1 MLAIGRGALD
11 GMAQALR
18 RSPRIPPDVAWTALA
33 AAAAVAL
40 GLIATLATERV
51 LWIISG
57 AGVGLVLL
65 AFPSVL
71 LWLTT
76 WYALVGVGMLIY
88 FAGLAEADWLLSAA
102 AAPFWLIAFIAPLAA
117 RGGRARPAGAP
128 AFLWL
133 LGLYLALALGAS
145 LLSAE
150 SGAQLLVGLKYYV
163 LMFGVTLALYF
174 ADWKRQS
181 ILRLCASL
189 VAIGLLQLPV
199 ALYQFVFVRSRRLAV
214 GGRFAGDSEVEA
226 SDSVVGTMGGNPM
239 AGGLS
244 DLLALLLC
252 ALLAGVLAL
261 YLKRVIGARR
271 ALLLAGVL
279 VFPLLITE
287 NKIIVVYFPLIAFIV
302 AGGVMRR
309 NPLKAAL
316 GALAGVLLI
325 PVVLWVY
332 YQVHWS
338 TQYATFEE
346 AVLRMSVYN
355 IRPADGALKRE
366 GQLGRTEALEYWAA
380 NQSLGEIE
388 RALFGHGLAAAKAGS
403 RTVQSSLVKRHG
415 GIQLNFTGLSTL
427 LWEVGLVG
435 TGVLLAALAAAYR
448 AAGRLTAS
456 PRLEPAEQAV
466 AQALQ
471 VTIAMLP
478 ISLAYQNTLVSWGH
492 ASFAMFLA
500 LGLVAYYWRVASAGA
515 SS

>member
-1 MLAIGRGALD
+1 VLTVGRTAL
-11 GMAQALR
+11 GGIAQALR
-18 RSPRIPPDVAWTALA
+18 RAPRVSPDVAWTGLA

-40 GLIATLATERV
+40 GLIATLATERA
-51 LWIISG
+51 LWIITG
-57 AGVGLVLL
+57 AGLGLVLL
-65 AFPSVL
+65 AFPTVL

-88 FAGLAEADWLLSAA
+88 FAGLTEADWLLSAA
-102 AAPFWLIAFIAPLAA
+102 AAPFWLIALTAPLAV
-117 RGGRARPAGAP
+117 RRGRAPAAGAP

-133 LGLYLALALGAS
+133 IGLYLVLALGS
-145 LLSAE
+145 SVMNAE
-150 SGAQLLVGLKYYV
+150 SVAQVLVGLKFYV
-163 LMFGVTLALYF
+163 LMFGVTLALFF
-174 ADWKRQS
+174 ADWDRRAMLK
-181 ILRLCASL
+181 LCAGI
-189 VAIGLLQLPV
+189 VAIGLVQLPV
-199 ALYQFVFVRSRRLAV
+199 ALYQFVFIRSRRLEV

-261 YLKRVIGARR
+261 YLKRVITARR
-271 ALLLAGVL
+271 ALLLSGAL

-309 NPLKAAL
+309 NPLKAAF

-332 YQVHWS
+332 YQIHWS
-338 TQYATFEE
+338 TQYPTFEE

-366 GQLGRTEALEYWAA
+366 GQLGRTEALEHWA
-380 NQSLGEIE
+380 NHQSLGQIE
-388 RALFGHGLAAAKAGS
+388 HALFGHGLAAAKAGS
-403 RTVQSSLVKRHG
+403 RTVQSSLVQRHG

-435 TGVLLAALAAAYR
+435 TGVLLAALAAAFA
-448 AAGRLTAS
+448 AAGRLARS
-456 PRLEPAEQAV
+456 PRLEPAEQCV
-466 AQALQ
+466 VQAAQ
-471 VTIAMLP
+471 VTVAMLP

-500 LGLVAYYWRVASAGA
+500 LGLVAYYWRVAGSRPPG
-515 SS
+515 